1 MGRGVG
7 VTLRGRLE
15 RIKTRRQRRRKAGAD
30 GVEPAAG
37 VEEMA
42 MKKRTQATLLLKCY
56 HNLVA
61 LTDSGVGS
69 GFRAE
74 ATSMWIVN
82 DTFCE
87 SRCEAIAQ

>member
-1 MGRGVG
+1 
-7 VTLRGRLE
+7 
-15 RIKTRRQRRRKAGAD
+15 
-30 GVEPAAG
+30 
-37 VEEMA
+37 

>member
-15 RIKTRRQRRRKAGAD
+15 RIETRRQRRRKAGAD

-37 VEEMA
+37 MEEVA
-42 MKKRTQATLLLKCY
+42 MKKRTQATLLLY

-61 LTDSGVGS
+61 LTDSSVGA

-82 DTFCE
+82 DTSCE
-87 SRCEAIAQ
+87 SRCGAIAQ